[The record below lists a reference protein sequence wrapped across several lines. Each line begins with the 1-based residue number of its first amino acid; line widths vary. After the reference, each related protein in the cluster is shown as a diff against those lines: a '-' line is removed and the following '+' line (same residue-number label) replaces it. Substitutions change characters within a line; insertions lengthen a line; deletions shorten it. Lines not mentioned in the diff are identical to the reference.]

1 MNKVTRSQLREC
13 GGAWLKAARMW
24 IQWHCTNGDSV
35 TWGSNTVLQPNLTV
49 RDIEDLAA
57 EVAAAV
63 INSGEYNKYPQEV
76 KLYDYTVINKEI
88 ENPLNYS
95 FEKSIPKK

>member
-1 MNKVTRSQLREC
+1 MSKVTRSQLMER

-24 IQWHCTNGDSV
+24 IQWHCTNGESV
-35 TWGSNTVLQPNLTV
+35 IWGSNTELKPNLTV

-63 INSGEYNKYPQEV
+63 INSGEYKKYPQEI
-76 KLYDYTVINKEI
+76 KLYDDT
-88 ENPLNYS
+88 LNYDK
-95 FEKSIPKK
+95 EYIKELKKYDSK